1 MSKWYHASDCAFRFE
16 NARKKDMYNSR
27 GENERKGGM
36 LLLLLSEKG
45 NPRGALMS
53 LPCLVLPASIWVLLA
68 VPP

>member
-1 MSKWYHASDCAFRFE
+1 MQVIAPSGLRMQGKRICTIQE
-16 NARKKDMYNSR
+16 EEGK
-27 GENERKGGM
+27 RKGGM